1 MERRNTL
8 AWLASLFRPREI
20 AVPGQTGEPGD
31 FGEFEPVQVWVG
43 LGNPGAQYAMH
54 RHNVGFMAVDAIA
67 DMHGFESPKK
77 SFHGWAQAGRIGT
90 DRILLLKPAT
100 FMNDS
105 GQAVRAA
112 MDFFKLAPEA
122 VTVFHDELDLAPFK
136 VKVKVGGGTA
146 GHNGLRSTEA
156 HIGNA
161 FRRVRIGIGH
171 PGHKDKV
178 TPYVLGNYAKAE
190 GDRLADMLN
199 AIGNEAAWLAR
210 GDDARFMNEVA
221 LRLAD

>member
-1 MERRNTL
+1 LPPLRGLFER
-8 AWLASLFRPREI
+8 LFRRPSVEI
-20 AVPGQTGEPGD
+20 LGQTGAAAED
-31 FGEFEPVQVWVG
+31 WDFEPLQIWVG
-43 LGNPGAQYAMH
+43 LGNPGAQYALQ

-67 DMHGFESPKK
+67 GTHDFDPPKK
-77 SFHGWAQAGRIGT
+77 AFQGWAQQGRIGGA
-90 DRILLLKPAT
+90 RILLLKPAT

-105 GQAVRAA
+105 GQSIGAA
-112 MDFFKLAPEA
+112 MRYFRKGIGD

-178 TPYVLGNYAKAE
+178 TRHVLGNYAKSE
-190 GDRLADMLN
+190 MDPLADLLG
-199 AIGNEAAWLAR
+199 AVAAEAPWLAKR
-210 GDDARFMNEVA
+210 DDARFMNEVA
-221 LRLAD
+221 LRLQD